1 MIDDSSFHVESFG
14 FFYGKDES
22 DQTSFSP
29 KMGDYFLPPFRA
41 GCIIFSNGQI
51 VFTFYSDTFIVSLL
65 ADTTCED

>member
-29 KMGDYFLPPFRA
+29 KMG
-41 GCIIFSNGQI
+41 IIICPLSVPAASISLGQI
-51 VFTFYSDTFIVSLL
+51 VFFYELFT
-65 ADTTCED
+65 DTTCED